1 MKIKLT
7 KGELKKQRD
16 ALAQYERFLPTLQLK
31 KQQLQMEILHQVS
44 IFEEKNRDKEL
55 KIKAAENWSGLLTDS
70 VNMRQWIMPKD
81 IIATSRNVAGVD
93 LPLFER
99 IEFPPLD
106 YDFFITPLW
115 VDAGIEALRKIVSLQ
130 EEIEVI
136 QKSIRILK
144 EELRI
149 TTQRVNLFEKVK
161 IPEAEEAIRI
171 IKIYLGDQMTNAVG
185 RSKIAKKKL
194 EENILEEALV

>member
-16 ALAQYERFLPTLQLK
+16 ALTQYKRFLPTLQLK
-31 KQQLQMEILHQVS
+31 KQQIQMEILHQVS
-44 IFEEKNRDKEL
+44 IFEEKNRDKES

-70 VNMRQWIMPKD
+70 VNMRQWIMPKG

-99 IEFPPLD
+99 IEFPPLG

-115 VDAGIEALRKIVSLQ
+115 VDAAIEALRKIVSLQ

-136 QKSIRILK
+136 QKGINILK

>member
-1 MKIKLT
+1 VNIRLT

-16 ALAQYERFLPTLQLK
+16 ALTQYKRFLPTLQLK
-31 KQQLQMEILHQVS
+31 KQQLQMEILHQVL
-44 IFEEKNRDKEL
+44 IFEEKNRDKES

-70 VNMRQWIMPKD
+70 VNMRPWIMSKG
-81 IIATSRNVAGVD
+81 IMATSRNVAGVD

-99 IEFPPLD
+99 IEFSPLD

-115 VDAGIEALRKIVSLQ
+115 VDAGIEALRKIVLLQ
-130 EEIEVI
+130 EEIEII
-136 QKSIRILK
+136 QKGISILK

-149 TTQRVNLFEKVK
+149 TTQRVNLFENVK

-194 EENILEEALV
+194 EENVLEEALV